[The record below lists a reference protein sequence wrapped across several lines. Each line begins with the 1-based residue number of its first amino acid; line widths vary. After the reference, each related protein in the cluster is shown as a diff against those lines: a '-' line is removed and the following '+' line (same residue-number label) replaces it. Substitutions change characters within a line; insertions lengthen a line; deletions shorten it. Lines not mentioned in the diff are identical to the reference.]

1 MIFAITGST
10 GFLGVHIIHHL
21 LKMGHDVRAIH
32 RSKSTFREFELVETT
47 LQLEQQE
54 LLMLSTVCT

>member
-32 RSKSTFREFELVETT
+32 RSKSTFREFELV
-47 LQLEQQE
+47 
-54 LLMLSTVCT
+54 